1 MINSLELASTS
12 SAGKATDTKGLSEVL
27 HRNENQVTELLAEFT
42 FLSVSL
48 TSILNTS
55 VLDMRTSFVFYTHK
69 TGSFH
74 CPEDNKLN
82 LYEPFTTQNTMS
94 RTK

>member
-1 MINSLELASTS
+1 MINSRELASTS

-55 VLDMRTSFVFYTHK
+55 VLDIRTSFVLYTHK

-74 CPEDNKLN
+74 CPEGNNGNNIKPL
-82 LYEPFTTQNTMS
+82 
-94 RTK
+94 